1 MASVSIRYAK
11 ALADAVFE
19 SRTDVTVAEHDLKAL
34 VNLVAENDTLRKVWE
49 NPSIAAE
56 QKRHVLDGIVGQL
69 GIVKIIR
76 NFMAVLIDH
85 QRVRQLPQIARQF
98 ELELNT
104 RLGYTDAEVASVH
117 ELDDQDRVAIE
128 QQIERVSGKK
138 VRARYKT
145 NRELLGGAII
155 RIGSTVYD
163 GSIRGQLA
171 KIKEQL
177 SAK

>member
-1 MASVSIRYAK
+1 
-11 ALADAVFE
+11 
-19 SRTDVTVAEHDLKAL
+19 
-34 VNLVAENDTLRKVWE
+34 
-49 NPSIAAE
+49 
-56 QKRHVLDGIVGQL
+56 
-69 GIVKIIR
+69 
-76 NFMAVLIDH
+76 
-85 QRVRQLPQIARQF
+85 LPQIARQF
-98 ELELNT
+98 ELELNS
-104 RLGYTDAEVASVH
+104 RLGFTDAEVASVH
-117 ELDDQDRVAIE
+117 ELGDDDRTAIE

-145 NRELLGGAII
+145 NKALLGGAVI